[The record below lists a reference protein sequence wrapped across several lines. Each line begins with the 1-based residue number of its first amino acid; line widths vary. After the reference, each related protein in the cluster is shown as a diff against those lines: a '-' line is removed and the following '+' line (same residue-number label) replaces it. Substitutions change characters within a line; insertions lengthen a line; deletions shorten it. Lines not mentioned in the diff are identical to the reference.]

1 MPEKIKWGIKS
12 GAAVAAF
19 LISDVLFTEIYAL
32 FLMRLNLEERWI
44 TLCFEM
50 GSSLITLLLAFPVF
64 VLVMGVWGKLQT
76 FHIKATEPLSVWGY
90 LAYAALAAL
99 PMALLWGM
107 ELVLFWQGGLW
118 AEDINSLMPES
129 WTNTV
134 LFSCLLLPVMEE
146 MMFRGILLHKLLPLG
161 TGYAIWLTTCF
172 FVIIHYNNPVNM
184 ILSFAAGFALAHMTA
199 RVKGIL
205 PAVLFHIGI
214 NFLGQAIF
222 PLYIA
227 LA

>member
-1 MPEKIKWGIKS
+1 MSEKIKWGIKS
-12 GAAVAAF
+12 GVAVAAF
-19 LISDVLFTEIYAL
+19 LISDMLFTEIYAL
-32 FLMRLNLEERWI
+32 FLMRLNLEERRI
-44 TLCFEM
+44 RPCFQT

-64 VLVMGVWGKLQT
+64 VLVMRVWGKLQK
-76 FHIKATEPLSVWGY
+76 FHIKAAEPLSVRGY
-90 LAYAALAAL
+90 LAYAALAAS
-99 PMALLWGM
+99 PMALFMGM

-118 AEDINSLMPES
+118 EEDIRAIMPES
-129 WTNTV
+129 WINTV

-146 MMFRGILLHKLLPLG
+146 VMFRGILLHKLLPLG

-184 ILSFAAGFALAHMTA
+184 ILSLATGFALAHMTA
-199 RVKGIL
+199 RAKGIL

-214 NFLGQAIF
+214 NFLGQVIF